1 MFRTIFKTCVVW
13 TFALLLSLCNAS
25 AILAWQNPAPQVA
38 EGDVEVRASRVFTF
52 VDKTGLGHQHGVEGW
67 LKPSQ
72 ILLNAE
78 QGGGKLVFDMAS
90 FDADTDTAR
99 KFFGLEGSTA
109 EGTRKQVNDNM
120 KGRDILDTQKY
131 PEAIFTI
138 SSSLP
143 TGKADSKQR
152 PEFELK
158 GDFTL
163 HGVTKPLRLLCN
175 VDQTR
180 GWLRLVGHFEIKQ
193 TDYGIKPFSKAFGAI
208 GVADTLRIH
217 GAIWVAPTKNL
228 DLSKIPEIK

>member
-1 MFRTIFKTCVVW
+1 MLQTICNAR
-13 TFALLLSLCNAS
+13 FAWAFVLCLSLSNVS
-25 AILAWQNPAPQVA
+25 EILAWQNPTPQVA

-78 QGGGKLVFDMAS
+78 QGAGKLVFDMAS

-131 PEAIFTI
+131 PEAIFSI

-143 TGKADSKQR
+143 TGKNRLQTAS
-152 PEFELK
+152 
-158 GDFTL
+158 
-163 HGVTKPLRLLCN
+163 GV
-175 VDQTR
+175 
-180 GWLRLVGHFEIKQ
+180 
-193 TDYGIKPFSKAFGAI
+193 
-208 GVADTLRIH
+208 
-217 GAIWVAPTKNL
+217 
-228 DLSKIPEIK
+228 